1 MYFMYIEMQ
10 VCDMARHRTE
20 NNTTMLTLIVDDNRQ
35 HDQEKTKKKQ
45 KCSANTNNCHFNVY
59 IARDS
64 CPIYGIHRERY
75 SYEMHSNVALK
86 RLNSNH
92 SSISTERN

>member
-35 HDQEKTKKKQ
+35 HDQEKTKMQRQHKQ
-45 KCSANTNNCHFNVY
+45 LPFQY
-59 IARDS
+59 IY
-64 CPIYGIHRERY
+64 IFI
-75 SYEMHSNVALK
+75 
-86 RLNSNH
+86 
-92 SSISTERN
+92 